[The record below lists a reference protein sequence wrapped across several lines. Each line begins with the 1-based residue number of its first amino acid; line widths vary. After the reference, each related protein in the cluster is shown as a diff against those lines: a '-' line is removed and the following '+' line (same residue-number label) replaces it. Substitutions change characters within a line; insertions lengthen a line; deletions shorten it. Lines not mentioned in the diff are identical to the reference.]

1 MHMKNEKNRSIS
13 KIGKRRY
20 DFDFELELM
29 IYRYLCCH
37 RIKTRVLKKMDNKYK
52 FGSYKQW
59 KQYIHSKYE
68 KYNFDE
74 LVEFSRYLNLKI
86 REIKPLQ
93 QYWILMIPIVVT
105 LAFLQS
111 IQFFIKMYVEYSY
124 ELFAQIILFLYAIL
138 IGFVILIM
146 IKPLLQ
152 LIFVE
157 DFEMN
162 FLKDY
167 KEIIDE
173 MITNHF

>member
-1 MHMKNEKNRSIS
+1 MHTKNQKSRLIS

-20 DFDFELELM
+20 DFDLELELM

-37 RIKTRVLKKMDNKYK
+37 RIKKRVLKKMDYNYK

-59 KQYIHSKYE
+59 KQYIQSKYE
-68 KYNFDE
+68 KYSLDE
-74 LVEFSRYLNLKI
+74 LREFSRYLNLKI

-93 QYWILMIPIVVT
+93 QYWILMIPIVIT
-105 LAFLQS
+105 LFFSQL
-111 IQFFIKMYVEYSY
+111 IQFFTKKYVEYAY
-124 ELFAQIILFLYAIL
+124 DYYAQIILFLYAIL
-138 IGFVILIM
+138 LGFVILIM
-146 IKPLLQ
+146 LKPLL
-152 LIFVE
+152 LSIFAE

-173 MITNHF
+173 MINNQG

>member
-37 RIKTRVLKKMDNKYK
+37 RIKKRVLKKMDNKYK

-68 KYNFDE
+68 KYSLDE
-74 LVEFSRYLNLKI
+74 LGEFSRYLNLKI

-105 LAFLQS
+105 LAFSQL

-124 ELFAQIILFLYAIL
+124 DFFAQIILFLSTIFL
-138 IGFVILIM
+138 GFIILIM
-146 IKPLLQ
+146 IKPFLQ
-152 LIFVE
+152 SIFVE
-157 DFEMN
+157 DFKIN

-173 MITNHF
+173 MISNHF